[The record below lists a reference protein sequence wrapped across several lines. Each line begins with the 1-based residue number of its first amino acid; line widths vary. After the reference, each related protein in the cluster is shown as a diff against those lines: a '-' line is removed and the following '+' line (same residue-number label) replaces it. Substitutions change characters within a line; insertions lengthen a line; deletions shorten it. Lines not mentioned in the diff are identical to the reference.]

1 MEMETKVQNQ
11 ILKSKQQIE
20 SNKKSISSSREILE
34 RFYKGFKN
42 FESMHLGENF
52 IVFKMPSPSR
62 VPNAIEKAE
71 QHIAENNLPLQV
83 VGGKHNLNTFLVKT
97 I

>member
-1 MEMETKVQNQ
+1 METKVQNQ

-42 FESMHLGENF
+42 YGSIHVGENF
-52 IVFKMPSPSR
+52 IVLKMPNAGR
-62 VPNAIEKAE
+62 VKSAMEKAE